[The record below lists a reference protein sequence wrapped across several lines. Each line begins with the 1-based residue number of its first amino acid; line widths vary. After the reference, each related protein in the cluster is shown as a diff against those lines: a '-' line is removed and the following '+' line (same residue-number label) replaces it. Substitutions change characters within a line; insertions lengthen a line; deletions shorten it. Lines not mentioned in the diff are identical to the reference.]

1 MIEYTNIEI
10 VTPLDVLISKEV
22 KMAVLPGLEGDLG
35 VMPKHTPLMSL
46 LKRGVLKLYNKD
58 SDIIEQIILDGGV
71 VEVKEDTIQVLSE
84 RAEFLNQSNKQVIE
98 EKLIDSKKQINNE
111 DKAISN
117 IAKQETEFLNYVL
130 EQIN

>member
-10 VTPLDVLISKEV
+10 VTPLEVLISKEV
-22 KMAVLPGLEGDLG
+22 KMAVLPGMEGDLG

-84 RAEFLNQSNKQVIE
+84 RAEFLNQSNKTVIE

-117 IAKQETEFLNYVL
+117 IAKQEAEFLNYVL

>member
-84 RAEFLNQSNKQVIE
+84 RAEFLNQSNKTVIE

-117 IAKQETEFLNYVL
+117 IAKQEAEFLNYVL

>member
-84 RAEFLNQSNKQVIE
+84 RAEFLNQSNKTVIE

-117 IAKQETEFLNYVL
+117 IAKKENEFLNYVL
-130 EQIN
+130 EQMN

>member
-117 IAKQETEFLNYVL
+117 IAKQEAEFLNYVL

>member
-58 SDIIEQIILDGGV
+58 SDIIEKIILDGGV

-84 RAEFLNQSNKQVIE
+84 RAEFLNQSNKTVIE

-117 IAKQETEFLNYVL
+117 IAKQEAEFLNYVL